1 MSEAFSPRIIH
12 LGRIYP
18 THLTGRFA
26 AVELLEDHLELR
38 L

>member
-1 MSEAFSPRIIH
+1 MSKAFSSRIIH

-18 THLTGRFA
+18 THLTGRFG
-26 AVELLEDHLELR
+26 AVELLEDRLELR